1 MRKIAAVLASLTLA
15 APAFAGG
22 PTTALQEPVVT
33 PSYSPALPAA
43 LDWSGFYVG
52 AQLGYG
58 DVNSSDAT
66 LDGNGTLGGVHA
78 GYRWDFG
85 SFVAGA
91 ELDYDSASIDLG
103 VGTDTLD
110 DVTRLKLSGGAKFG
124 NALIYGTT
132 GIARAGATVGGNELR
147 DTGYFLGAGVDMALT
162 ERWVVGAELLKHQ
175 FNDFDGSTVDLD
187 ATTLKARVSLRF

>member
-1 MRKIAAVLASLTLA
+1 MRKIAAALASLTLA

-22 PTTALQEPVVT
+22 PTTAVPEPVVT
-33 PSYSPALPAA
+33 PSYAPALPAA

-58 DVNSSDAT
+58 DVNSSTAT

-147 DTGYFLGAGVDMALT
+147 DNGYFLGAGVDMALT

-187 ATTLKARVSLRF
+187 VTTLKARVSLRF